1 MLFAGVYGELA
12 DVSRIQKDTEL
23 HSFDEHAMY
32 YTLYP
37 ELWPKLPILRE
48 KNAPYAPSRRT
59 APEDPRRALEVTR
72 KALVDAGIR
81 VYYREVS
88 TIDAIQAGLRVVKA
102 LSPDMALI
110 HSHDAWPFLHK
121 VDGMVE
127 SRYPGRGAESQFPNL
142 KPHPL
147 G

>member
-1 MLFAGVYGELA
+1 MA
-12 DVSRIQKDTEL
+12 
-23 HSFDEHAMY
+23 
-32 YTLYP
+32 
-37 ELWPKLPILRE
+37 
-48 KNAPYAPSRRT
+48 
-59 APEDPRRALEVTR
+59 R
-72 KALVDAGIR
+72 KALLDAGIR

-88 TIDAIQAGLRVVKA
+88 TIDAIQAGVRVVKA

-127 SRYPGRGAESQFPNL
+127 SRYPDRGAESQFPNL

>member
-1 MLFAGVYGELA
+1 M
-12 DVSRIQKDTEL
+12 
-23 HSFDEHAMY
+23 
-32 YTLYP
+32 
-37 ELWPKLPILRE
+37 
-48 KNAPYAPSRRT
+48 
-59 APEDPRRALEVTR
+59 EVTR
-72 KALVDAGIR
+72 TALVDAGIR

-88 TIDAIQAGLRVVKA
+88 TIDAIQAGLRVIKA

-121 VDGMVE
+121 VDDMVE
-127 SRYPGRGAESQFPNL
+127 SRYPGRGAESQFLNL